1 MQSSY
6 WRINYGPEAFEEE
19 TECVATI
26 LDKALKRTKRQGYVI
41 DAAVFI
47 LRSKDPNP
55 DDWEDVKALVK
66 YDDVTTAL
74 NLRAIITAAFP
85 KHASLFATDCQYDAL
100 NQAEY
105 ELLMVEYQSKRL

>member
-6 WRINYGPEAFEEE
+6 WRINYGPEAFGEEA
-19 TECVATI
+19 ECVATI
-26 LDKALKRTKRQGYVI
+26 LAKALRRTKRQGYVL

-55 DDWEDVKALVK
+55 NDWEDVKALVK
-66 YDDVTTAL
+66 YHDDTTGW
-74 NLRAIITAAFP
+74 NLRTVITAAFP
-85 KHASLFATDCQYDAL
+85 KHAALFATDCHYDAL

-105 ELLMVEYQSKRL
+105 ELAMVEYQRKRL